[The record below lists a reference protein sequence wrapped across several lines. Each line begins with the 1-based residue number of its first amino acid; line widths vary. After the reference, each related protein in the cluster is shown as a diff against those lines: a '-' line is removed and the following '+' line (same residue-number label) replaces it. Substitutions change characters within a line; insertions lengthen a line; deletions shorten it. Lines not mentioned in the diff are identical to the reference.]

1 MERENQ
7 TSVLQFLIVGFSD
20 LPQLQ
25 IPLFLA
31 FTLIYLMTLTG
42 NLLIMSTIYSSPYLH
57 RPMYFFLINLSFIDI
72 SGISVTFPHML
83 AHFFLKGALISLTA
97 CLLQVYCFAL
107 LFAAEFLLLTF
118 MALDRYVAIC
128 NPLHYRTIMNKNMC
142 IQLVAVSW
150 ALGLTLPLPHVVL
163 MSGLSYCQ
171 SHTINHFFCDASALM
186 KLSCTKIHTIETM
199 NYTLGSIF
207 ALAPFIFVITSY
219 VKVISVILKMKSTE
233 GRRKAFSTCGSH
245 LAVVILFYGSF
256 CPTYMRPPSTSSMK
270 YNKIVSLLY
279 TTLPPLCNPIIYS
292 LNNRDFKN
300 VLRKKRR
307 KSMD

>member
-1 MERENQ
+1 MEGNNQ
-7 TSVLQFLIVGFSD
+7 TSAWQFLIVGFSD
-20 LPQLQ
+20 LPHLR

-31 FTLIYLMTLTG
+31 FTLIYLITLVG
-42 NLLIMSTIYSSPYLH
+42 NFLIMSIIYSSPYLH

-72 SGISVTFPHML
+72 SGISVTFPQML
-83 AHFFLKGALISLTA
+83 AHFFLKRALIPLTA

-107 LFAAEFLLLTF
+107 LLTAEFLLLTF

-150 ALGLTLPLPHVVL
+150 ALGLTLPLPYIVL

-186 KLSCTKIHTIETM
+186 KLSCTNIHTMETM
-199 NYTLGSIF
+199 SYTFGSIF
-207 ALAPFIFVITSY
+207 GLAPFLFVITSY
-219 VKVISVILKMKSTE
+219 VKVISVILKTKSTE

-245 LAVVILFYGSF
+245 LTVVILFYGSI
-256 CPTYMRPPSTSSMK
+256 CPTYMRPTSTFSLK
-270 YNKIVSLLY
+270 DNKIVSLLY

-292 LNNRDFKN
+292 LNNSDFKN
-300 VLRKKRR
+300 VLRKKKERV
-307 KSMD
+307 